1 MRASDRREREEGGV
15 EEEGEGGMG
24 WGGPNGGITNGGV
37 EIDGGIEGG
46 ITNGGIE
53 GSSMARN
60 KHLVFIVSARC
71 VNQRRCCPFH
81 YPV

>member
-1 MRASDRREREEGGV
+1 MGG
-15 EEEGEGGMG
+15 G
-24 WGGPNGGITNGGV
+24 WGETNGGITNGG
-37 EIDGGIEGG
+37 IAGGIEGGIAGGIAGGIGGVEGG